1 MADQPR
7 GKRGKSRRLCKW
19 DAAESMRVGEYI
31 KVAYID
37 AEKACRIVE
46 LKILLYNKN
55 KWSNEEKKKKEE
67 KPRKRRWGRSGQKQ
81 GSDAC
86 GERERERE
94 RERRKKGSRDEERG
108 ENEREKIN

>member
-1 MADQPR
+1 M
-7 GKRGKSRRLCKW
+7 CKW

-55 KWSNEEKKKKEE
+55 KWSNEEKKKRRKTEE
-67 KPRKRRWGRSGQKQ
+67 TKMGSVWAETGIGRLRRT
-81 GSDAC
+81 
-86 GERERERE
+86 RERERE
-94 RERRKKGSRDEERG
+94 RERKKGSRDEERG

>member
-46 LKILLYNKN
+46 LRILLYSKD
-55 KWSNEEKKKKEE
+55 KWSKDER
-67 KPRKRRWGRSGQKQ
+67 RKNAGKNRGNKDGVGLGINRDRTPAERRK
-81 GSDAC
+81 
-86 GERERERE
+86 RERE
-94 RERRKKGSRDEERG
+94 KKGSRDEERG

>member
-1 MADQPR
+1 M
-7 GKRGKSRRLCKW
+7 CKW

-94 RERRKKGSRDEERG
+94 REREERKGAEMRKGERTRGRRLIRKKDAE
-108 ENEREKIN
+108 